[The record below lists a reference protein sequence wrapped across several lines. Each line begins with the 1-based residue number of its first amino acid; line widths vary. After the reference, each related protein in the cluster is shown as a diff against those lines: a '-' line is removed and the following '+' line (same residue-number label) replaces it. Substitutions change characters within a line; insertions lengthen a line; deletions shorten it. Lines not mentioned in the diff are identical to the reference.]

1 MKGNTLVR
9 ATQKTFRWML
19 EPTVNNCPKK
29 LRFQEKVSEAR
40 TVYPNIT
47 PAIAKKLK
55 IKYYTIRERN
65 NCRDTPNIHAVT
77 VR

>member
-1 MKGNTLVR
+1 MLRSSSEGKCTNTLGK

-47 PAIAKKLK
+47 PAITNKLQTDK
-55 IKYYTIRERN
+55 GNYS
-65 NCRDTPNIHAVT
+65 
-77 VR
+77 